1 MFQSRSEVF
10 MKKITLTIFSWL
22 LVLCAPAC
30 MMKLEPWVVQLA
42 SVFTIMGIA
51 LDWVVKNRPEVV
63 GLKYESI
70 R

>member
-30 MMKLEPWVVQLA
+30 IMMKLEPWVVQLA

-51 LDWVVKNRPEVV
+51 LDWVVKNRPEAV
-63 GLKYESI
+63 GVKV
-70 R
+70 